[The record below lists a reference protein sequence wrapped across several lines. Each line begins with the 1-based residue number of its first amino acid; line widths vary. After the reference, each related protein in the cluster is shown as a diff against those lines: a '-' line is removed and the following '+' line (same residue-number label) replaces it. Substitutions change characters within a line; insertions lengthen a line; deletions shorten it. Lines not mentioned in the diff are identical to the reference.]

1 MSSYGHDV
9 GRVTLLLGAN
19 PGPSRTGSA
28 GVGQSSVGLWNLSAR
43 VLPRVVYLLRRRTG
57 GSLETTT
64 PKNSEIFLQ
73 KFFPRIFLC

>member
-43 VLPRVVYLLRRRTG
+43 VLPRVVYLPLSETG
-57 GSLETTT
+57 GSGQTTT
-64 PKNSEIFLQ
+64 P
-73 KFFPRIFLC
+73 